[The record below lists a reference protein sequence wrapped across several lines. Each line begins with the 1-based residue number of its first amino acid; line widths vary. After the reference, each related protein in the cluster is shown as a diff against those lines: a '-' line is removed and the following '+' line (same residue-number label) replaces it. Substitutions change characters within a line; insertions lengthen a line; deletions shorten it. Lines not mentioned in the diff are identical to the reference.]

1 MRLYPHARL
10 AEDSTEWGSWVVLH
24 EGAEVPLGEK
34 LAGWDY
40 TQALELELRPRV
52 DLAAL
57 SAAGLTVVED
67 ALIVATADCRET
79 GARFVATSPVVGGS
93 QLKEV
98 ESPYEDWRQFASGED
113 TFFLGYWEEGRA
125 WAITDHVD
133 VVLQEAQSELDA
145 EEALRRLHEQR
156 ALGEVDFAVRVEVPA
171 GSVAVSVALQC
182 HIIVGVERP
191 AGPPKGARL
200 AESRLTTV
208 MLEGEGGR
216 FPTEPVSFSQA
227 GLTGGPW
234 HLDVRFDELDEAFMG
249 AVRLFVNTD
258 MDAGVALL
266 DPDHP
271 RHPLLQ
277 QVLRWDLVR
286 TLLWA
291 VASQTD
297 PALVP
302 RTFEDERAVGA
313 VLDALCRGIWQLN
326 LAEVIT
332 AVQQDSAGFER
343 RLRTDLLTLPRTV
356 LT

>member
-1 MRLYPHARL
+1 MRLYPHARV
-10 AEDSTEWGSWVVLH
+10 ADDSIEWGSWIVLH

-57 SAAGLTVVED
+57 SAAGLTDVED

-79 GARFVATSPVVGGS
+79 GARFVATSPVVGRAP
-93 QLKEV
+93 LTEV
-98 ESPYEDWRQFASGED
+98 ESPYEDWRQFASGEE
-113 TFFLGYWEEGRA
+113 TYFLGYWTDGEA
-125 WAITDHVD
+125 WAVTDHVD
-133 VVLQEAQSELDA
+133 VVLEEAHSELAA
-145 EEALRRLHEQR
+145 EEALRRLHGGR
-156 ALGEVDFAVRVEVPA
+156 SLGAVDFAVRLNIPA

-182 HIIVGVERP
+182 HIVVGIERRN
-191 AGPPKGARL
+191 GPPKGARL
-200 AESRLTTV
+200 AESRPTTV
-208 MLEGEGGR
+208 TLEGEGGR
-216 FPTEPVSFSQA
+216 FPTEPVSFSEA

-234 HLDVRFDELDEAFMG
+234 HLDVHFDELDEAFMG

-258 MDAGVALL
+258 TAAGVALL
-266 DPDHP
+266 DPEHP

-286 TLLWA
+286 SMLWA

-297 PALVP
+297 PALIP
-302 RTFEDERAVGA
+302 HAYDDESAIGA
-313 VLDALCRGIWQLN
+313 VLDGLCRSIWQLN
-326 LAEVIT
+326 LAEVVT

-343 RLRTDLLTLPRTV
+343 RLRTDVLTLPRTV